1 MSGSAAPGRRDDLD
15 LSERSQHGT
24 VAEDLRAY
32 CGMSL
37 AQSYDVIVIG
47 GGAAGTAAAI
57 GAASTG
63 ARTLLVESAP
73 FLGGAATLKNVLTY
87 CGLFTNHQ
95 RRQAVFGV
103 ADQVLRQL
111 RVMGAVSEPI
121 QFHGVAVLIE
131 PESVKYTLEQL
142 CKRAGV
148 HVCLHT
154 MLLSATR
161 NGDHITAVTLHDH
174 NGNHEVSAN
183 AFVDASGEGD
193 LAFFGGASV
202 RYGNHEAVQ
211 TGTLSMRLGGI
222 GADADLS
229 QYGLFFRVPITN
241 DVATYFIDEKYDA
254 RDAQSLTEA
263 EIDGREQARAY
274 LQAIRKL
281 PGCENAYILATGPE
295 IGTRESRHV
304 DALYQVT
311 TQDIESGAHFDDVVC
326 LGAWPME
333 YHTEPGQPTVWRMV
347 HENDAYD
354 IPLRT
359 LCSRDT
365 PNLFVGGRLTDG
377 DSYAGG
383 SLRVMG
389 TSFGTG
395 HGAGVAAAIYAQSKE
410 RDYVPVQREL
420 LRQNAHLALDQ
431 EA

>member
-1 MSGSAAPGRRDDLD
+1 M
-15 LSERSQHGT
+15 
-24 VAEDLRAY
+24 V
-32 CGMSL
+32 L
-37 AQSYDVIVIG
+37 AQSCDVIVVG

-63 ARTLLVESAP
+63 AETLLVESAP

-87 CGLFTNHQ
+87 CGLFTNQ
-95 RRQAVFGV
+95 ERKQAVFGV
-103 ADQVLRQL
+103 ADQVLQQL
-111 RVMGAVSEPI
+111 RAMGAVSEPI

-131 PESVKYTLEQL
+131 PESVKYTLDQL

-148 HVCLHT
+148 HICLHT
-154 MLLSATR
+154 MLLSAAR
-161 NGDHITAVTLHDH
+161 NGDQITAVTLHDH
-174 NGNHEVSAN
+174 NGNHEISAK

-202 RYGNHEAVQ
+202 RYGNHQKVQ

-222 GADADLS
+222 RADADLS
-229 QYGLFFRVPITN
+229 LLSEHGLFFRVPITN

-263 EIDGREQARAY
+263 EIDGRERARAY
-274 LQAIRKL
+274 LQAIRAL

-304 DALYQVT
+304 NALYQVT
-311 TQDIESGAHFDDVVC
+311 TRDIESGTHFEDVVC

-347 HENDAYD
+347 HENSVYD

-359 LCSRDT
+359 LSSTDT

-395 HGAGVAAAIYAQSKE
+395 HAAGVAAALYAQSRE
-410 RDYVPVQREL
+410 RDHRSVQKEL
-420 LRQNAHLALDQ
+420 VRQNAHLDLDQ

>member
-1 MSGSAAPGRRDDLD
+1 
-15 LSERSQHGT
+15 
-24 VAEDLRAY
+24 
-32 CGMSL
+32 MSL

-57 GAASTG
+57 GAAG
-63 ARTLLVESAP
+63 AGAETLLVESAP

-87 CGLFTNHQ
+87 CGLFTNSQ
-95 RRQAVFGV
+95 KQQAVFGV
-103 ADQVLRQL
+103 ADQVLQEL
-111 RVMGAVSEPI
+111 RGMGAVSEPI
-121 QFHGVAVLIE
+121 QYHGVAVLIE
-131 PESVKYTLEQL
+131 PESVKYTLDQL

-148 HVCLHT
+148 HVSLHT

-161 NGDHITAVTLHDH
+161 TGDDITSVTLHDH
-174 NGNHEVSAN
+174 NGSHEVSGK

-202 RYGNHEAVQ
+202 RYGNHGTVQ

-222 GADADLS
+222 TADADLS
-229 QYGLFFRVPITN
+229 PASWTAAIHLAKQHGAPVVSEQGLFFRVPITN
-241 DVATYFIDEKYDA
+241 DVATYFIDAKYDA
-254 RDAQSLTEA
+254 RDAQSVTEA
-263 EIDGREQARAY
+263 EIEGREQARAY
-274 LQAIRKL
+274 LQAIRAI

-304 DALYQVT
+304 NAVYQVT
-311 TQDIESGAHFDDVVC
+311 SQDVENGAHFDDVVC
-326 LGAWPME
+326 LGAWPIE

-347 HENDAYD
+347 HENSTYD

-359 LCSRDT
+359 LCSKDT
-365 PNLFVGGRLTDG
+365 PDLFVGGRLTDG

-395 HGAGVAAAIYAQSKE
+395 HAAGVAAALYAQSRE
-410 RDYVPVQREL
+410 SDYRSVQKEL
-420 LRQNAHLALDQ
+420 LRQNAHVRLNQA
-431 EA
+431 A